1 MAGAGVTPSRAVVL
15 VLVAI
20 ASVQVGSSLAKD
32 LYSVTTPLAV
42 AWLRL
47 AAAALILGLVARP
60 RVRGR
65 GRGEWAPVL
74 AYGAAMA
81 GMNVAFYL
89 SIERIPIG
97 MAVTVEFLGPL
108 GVAVAASRRGRDL
121 LWVALAA
128 AGVVL
133 LGFTPVQPNWFGVVL
148 AALAGG
154 LWAAYILLAGRVG
167 RHWPGVTGVTV
178 ATWVGALGL
187 TVPLLLLAQAPVA
200 SAHVWLRGALVGL
213 LASVIP
219 YGLEMVALRRI
230 PPGVFGILMSLEPA
244 AAALAALVI
253 LGESLHAVELAAMA
267 FVITASIG
275 ATAAARRD
283 SGGTGAR

>member
-1 MAGAGVTPSRAVVL
+1 MAGPGVTPSRAVVL
-15 VLVAI
+15 VIVAI

-32 LYSVTTPLAV
+32 LYSAVTPLAV

-47 AAAALILGLVARP
+47 AAAAVILGVVARP
-60 RVRGR
+60 RLHRRGR
-65 GRGEWAPVL
+65 REWGVVL

-89 SIERIPIG
+89 AIERIPIG
-97 MAVTVEFLGPL
+97 MAVTIEFLGPL

-121 LWVALAA
+121 LWVALAG
-128 AGVVL
+128 AGVAL
-133 LGFTPVQPNWFGVVL
+133 LGFTPAELDWVGVAL
-148 AALAGG
+148 AAFAGA
-154 LWAAYILLAGRVG
+154 LWAGYILLAGHVG
-167 RHWPGVTGVTV
+167 RDWPGVTGVTV

-187 TVPLLLLAQAPVA
+187 TVPLLALGQAPSA
-200 SAHVWLRGALVGL
+200 SADIWLRGALVGL

-230 PPGVFGILMSLEPA
+230 PRGVFGILMSLEPA

-253 LGESLHAVELAAMA
+253 LGESLHAVELVAMA
-267 FVITASIG
+267 CVIAASVG
-275 ATAAARRD
+275 ATASARR
-283 SGGTGAR
+283 S

>member
-1 MAGAGVTPSRAVVL
+1 MTPSRAVVL

-133 LGFTPVQPNWFGVVL
+133 LGFTPAQPDWFGVAL

-178 ATWVGALGL
+178 ATWVGAVGL
-187 TVPLLLLAQAPVA
+187 TVPLLVLAQAPVA
-200 SAHVWLRGALVGL
+200 SADVWLRGALVGL

-275 ATAAARRD
+275 ATASARRG